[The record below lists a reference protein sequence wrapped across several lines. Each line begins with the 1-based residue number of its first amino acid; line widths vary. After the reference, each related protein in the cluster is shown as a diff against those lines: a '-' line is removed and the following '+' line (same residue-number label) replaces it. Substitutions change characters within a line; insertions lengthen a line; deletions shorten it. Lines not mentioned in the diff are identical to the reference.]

1 MATCAPMCAW
11 RPAALCSHALGVQKE
26 HALAVSCV
34 PPHASLQPGN
44 ACVAFSRAEH
54 AAARVPLARH
64 AHAYP
69 CLHTGAPVP
78 WRGCARA
85 PTSARLANGRVG
97 NGGPRRFRPLQLPY
111 SRPHSLLTCTVSD
124 RSIGGDAS
132 AVLRCH
138 VRTYVFV
145 VVILLCAGR
154 SARLDR
160 QRRARRAVGHGD
172 RHTASS
178 PSLRPRLASPVVLS
192 LAPSPPCAFF
202 LPRSSPHPPLFP
214 RPPVLVQDVA
224 DYLDPKEKHEWPY
237 LTPEYHAMYLDNIDW
252 GVMSAGERRSRR
264 LGVEERRREKEGSE
278 RTGGYEEGKPLLEE

>member
-111 SRPHSLLTCTVSD
+111 MRAGPIRGAVEAWHRPTTLSSPVD
-124 RSIGGDAS
+124 D
-132 AVLRCH
+132 
-138 VRTYVFV
+138 
-145 VVILLCAGR
+145 
-154 SARLDR
+154 SARPFALTPLGILSTTL
-160 QRRARRAVGHGD
+160 RR
-172 RHTASS
+172 TASQ
-178 PSLRPRLASPVVLS
+178 PS
-192 LAPSPPCAFF
+192 
-202 LPRSSPHPPLFP
+202 
-214 RPPVLVQDVA
+214 
-224 DYLDPKEKHEWPY
+224 
-237 LTPEYHAMYLDNIDW
+237 
-252 GVMSAGERRSRR
+252 
-264 LGVEERRREKEGSE
+264 
-278 RTGGYEEGKPLLEE
+278 